1 MSRIGKKPVLLP
13 AGVQV
18 KINGSDVHVKGP
30 KGELTRSFD
39 PAMTIAQQGNEVIV
53 SRPDDQRQNRAL
65 HGLTRALLNNMV
77 EGVTTGFK
85 KTLMVDGVGYRAE
98 LTGKRLMLYLGY
110 SHPIMIEPP
119 AGITI
124 EADPKAKT
132 ISIAGIDKEKVG
144 EIAAEIRLLRPP
156 EPYKGKGIRYSDE
169 VVRRKA
175 GKAGKVGG

>member
-1 MSRIGKKPVLLP
+1 MSRIGKKPVLIP

-18 KINGSDVHVKGP
+18 KINGVEVHVKGP

-39 PAMTIAQQGNEVIV
+39 PSMSIAQRGSELQV
-53 SRPDDQRQNRAL
+53 SRPDDLRQSKAL

-77 EGVTTGFK
+77 EGVTRGFK
-85 KTLMVDGVGYRAE
+85 KTLVVEGVGYRAE
-98 LTGKRLMLYLGY
+98 VQGKRLMLFLGY
-110 SHPIMIEPP
+110 SHPIMVEPP
-119 AGITI
+119 VEIKI

-132 ISIAGIDKEKVG
+132 ISIEGIDKEKVG

-169 VVRRKA
+169 TVRHKA
-175 GKAGKVGG
+175 GKAGKVGV

>member
-30 KGELTRSFD
+30 KGELSRSFD
-39 PAMTIAQQGNEVIV
+39 PAMTIALKGNEVIV
-53 SRPDDQRQNRAL
+53 TRPDDQRQNRAL
-65 HGLTRALLNNMV
+65 HGLTRALLSNMV

-98 LTGKRLMLYLGY
+98 LAGKRLMLYLGY

-132 ISIAGIDKEKVG
+132 ITIAGIDKEKVG
-144 EIAAEIRLLRPP
+144 EISAEIRSLRPP

>member
-18 KINGSDVHVKGP
+18 KINGSDVQVKGP
-30 KGELTRSFD
+30 KGELSRSFD
-39 PAMTIAQQGNEVIV
+39 PAMTIALQGNEVIV
-53 SRPDDQRQNRAL
+53 TRPDDQRQNRAL

-77 EGVTTGFK
+77 EGVTNGFK

-98 LTGKRLMLYLGY
+98 LAGKRLMLYLGY

-119 AGITI
+119 TGITI

-132 ISIAGIDKEKVG
+132 ITIAGIDKEKVG
-144 EIAAEIRLLRPP
+144 EISAEIRSLRPP